1 MPPKHKV
8 GSSNLPG
15 RAIPPFLTL
24 SKSLICRS
32 LPFTADVAF
41 FECACVPLLI
51 LCVRCAVPLT
61 AVFAAR
67 AGWSAAGL
75 IQMRLRLACRCRALA
90 GFLSCGL
97 WMHGGTSSRRFY
109 SRRPALAINSRVS
122 RQPSCDRFHFFGYPV
137 IGPIGLKE
145 DVPEMLDAYRTILP
159 SCVGKSLASQE
170 TSRL

>member
-1 MPPKHKV
+1 
-8 GSSNLPG
+8 
-15 RAIPPFLTL
+15 
-24 SKSLICRS
+24 LICRS

-90 GFLSCGL
+90 DFLSRGL

-109 SRRPALAINSRVS
+109 SRRPALAINSRVKS
-122 RQPSCDRFHFFGYPV
+122 ATVLRSVPLLRLPHHPSNW
-137 IGPIGLKE
+137 
-145 DVPEMLDAYRTILP
+145 PERRRARKPTLVTGAALEKCRCP
-159 SCVGKSLASQE
+159 RC
-170 TSRL
+170 